1 MKKPWDW
8 IYPSTVSRLT
18 SYNRVSGN
26 TPVEAIRPKSKV
38 GDALSVW
45 AAFISVPQVQPMPP

>member
-26 TPVEAIRPKSKV
+26 TSVEAIRPKSKV

-45 AAFISVPQVQPMPP
+45 AVIVAVSQVQTMPL